1 MGIFLF
7 AQPGIKQAYM
17 RWSYL
22 YHFHLSEFI
31 PHKTVP
37 HPSVIG
43 LCTLRQLSGI
53 HVDLKQ
59 VIESH
64 VLALG
69 IGHNSFALVFLNL
82 FFFFPE
88 FSQIRRINGQAS
100 AGQFIFVPVHIE
112 SILALG
118 FPGPQISSS
127 IVFSCHKTIP
137 FWNSSA
143 IWCQETDLCL
153 HKNPVTDIQM

>member
-22 YHFHLSEFI
+22 YHFHLSEFV

-43 LCTLRQLSGI
+43 LCTLCQLSGI

-69 IGHNSFALVFLNL
+69 IGQNSFALVFLNL

-88 FSQIRRINGQAS
+88 FSQIRRINIHPHSGWF
-100 AGQFIFVPVHIE
+100 FIFGHSPNITSHAQVR
-112 SILALG
+112 SLLA
-118 FPGPQISSS
+118 
-127 IVFSCHKTIP
+127 
-137 FWNSSA
+137 
-143 IWCQETDLCL
+143 CQPRTGLL
-153 HKNPVTDIQM
+153 ATRKRVSRIK

>member
-1 MGIFLF
+1 MEKLDGTVGIFLF
-7 AQPGIKQAYM
+7 AQPGIKHAYM

-31 PHKTVP
+31 PYKTVP

-43 LCTLRQLSGI
+43 LCTLCQLSGI
-53 HVDLKQ
+53 HVDFKQ
-59 VIESH
+59 IIESH
-64 VLALG
+64 ILELG
-69 IGHNSFALVFLNL
+69 IGQNSFALVFLNL
-82 FFFFPE
+82 FSFLPE

-100 AGQFIFVPVHIE
+100 AGPFILVPVHIE

-127 IVFSCHKTIP
+127 IVFSCHKIHS
-137 FWNSSA
+137 FLEQFSHLVSGDGFMLA
-143 IWCQETDLCL
+143 
-153 HKNPVTDIQM
+153 